1 MRAST
6 TGLLL
11 CVAALILV
19 YVGVLVVGEGV
30 DAGSFARDGIG
41 ARAFGLGG
49 AFVSIAD
56 DASTIAWNPAGLAQ
70 LDGVNI
76 GGMYTNKF
84 SIDIYFQSLGA
95 TAQFSDFGAGLTMIR
110 SSIEDIPF
118 YGDGEGGVFSETQ
131 TLLLGSL
138 GYDLGEVLNLQTG
151 SLSSLLVGGN
161 LKYYSHSLLDG
172 KGSGIGFDLGVLA
185 KFILNW
191 GEISV
196 GFTSLDTG
204 GTALKWT
211 GTDHNPVNDVPWIN
225 KLGVSLG
232 LLEGSLRLATD
243 VDMVIGH
250 SNLNRIHLGGEY
262 WPIKELGLRV
272 GLILGADGSRQLA
285 AGASVNWHGISIDY
299 AYVPH
304 QALGASHILSA
315 QFHFAGWWEEEIE
328 DANSFQ

>member
-1 MRAST
+1 MRVILRT
-6 TGLLL
+6 TVFLVVLLL
-11 CVAALILV
+11 CLGSTGLSD
-19 YVGVLVVGEGV
+19 GV

-84 SIDIYFQSLGA
+84 GVDIYFQSLGA
-95 TAQFSDFGAGLTMIR
+95 TARFSDFGAGLTVIR

-118 YGDGEGGVFSETQ
+118 YGDSEGGFFSETQ

-138 GYDLGEVLNLQTG
+138 GYDLGGVLNLQTG

-161 LKYYSHSLLDG
+161 LKHYSHSLLDG
-172 KGSGIGFDLGVLA
+172 KGSGIGFDLSALV
-185 KFILNW
+185 KFTFNW

-204 GTALKWT
+204 GTALKWS

-225 KLGVSLG
+225 KLAVSVG
-232 LLEGSLRLATD
+232 LLDATLRLATD
-243 VDMVIGH
+243 VDIAIGR

-262 WPIKELGLRV
+262 WPIEELGLRG
-272 GLILGADGSRQLA
+272 GLILCADGSRQLA
-285 AGASVNWHGISIDY
+285 AGVSVNWQGISIDY

-304 QALGASHILSA
+304 QALGESHILSV
-315 QFHFAGWWEEEIE
+315 QFHFTGWWEKEID
-328 DANSFQ
+328 DADALQ